1 MGKGLGR
8 LLLPV
13 SLAAVVLTATAA
25 WAASA
30 SAPDQHRGDR
40 SYYRPAATA
49 VSVASP
55 EPDGRETSLPQRAQ
69 TKPDPEPSARRS
81 PRHLLASV
89 EHEMRITA
97 RPGGGKVIGRM
108 PLGSRFYGRRHKA
121 WILDRSANG
130 RYGKVTVPY
139 SGSRAT
145 GWIRL
150 AGMKLSRTPY
160 SVRADL
166 SRHSVAV
173 KRGDKTVMR
182 FPAATGAS
190 STPTPPGRY
199 FVTDRISIPQG
210 GSFGTF
216 AFGISG
222 IQTHLPAGWSGGDQL
237 AIHGTSSPSSIGTS
251 ASAGCLR
258 VSETSLDRLKPLLQL
273 GTPVVIKP

>member
-8 LLLPV
+8 LLPAV
-13 SLAAVVLTATAA
+13 SLAAVVLTATGG

-30 SAPDQHRGDR
+30 SQHHGGDR
-40 SYYRPAATA
+40 SLYRPETA
-49 VSVASP
+49 PVSSASRGFARRGASL
-55 EPDGRETSLPQRAQ
+55 ERRESTQ
-69 TKPDPEPSARRS
+69 PDPEPEKRRS
-81 PRHLLASV
+81 SRHLLASV

-108 PLGSRFYGRRHKA
+108 PLGSRYYGRRHQA
-121 WILDRSANG
+121 WILDRSKND

-139 SGSRAT
+139 TGSRVT

-150 AGMKLSRTPY
+150 RGMKLSRTPF

-173 KRGDKTVMR
+173 KRRDKTIMR

-190 STPTPPGRY
+190 GTPTPPGRY
-199 FVTDRISIPQG
+199 FVTDRIAIPGG

-222 IQTHLPAGWSGGDQL
+222 IQTRLPAGWSGGDQL
-237 AIHGTSSPSSIGTS
+237 AIHGTSDPSSIGTS

-258 VSETSLDRLKPLLQL
+258 VSERSLGRLKPLLGL
-273 GTPVVIKP
+273 GTPVIIQP